1 MHPQMIEYI
10 VENELYGKSPYHD
23 NYAPGYKGPKR
34 RPLYSDNI
42 SKVIN
47 ELKGKYRIVF
57 NTINPGEDYSIRVN
71 NVLTLEY
78 TVDNRNCVTNG
89 CSHLNDRLV
98 LLRRLEVDKNHRGQ
112 GIGSEFLRDLLEATT
127 NTSPKLVLFLFPYK
141 DLQDE
146 ENLIKL
152 ARWYRRLGFAP
163 LRGSLQDIDRP
174 FIRQQKVEVYDAG
187 IRPMG
192 FTSNG
197 DLKSLKTGPNEWTP
211 VQKIAFS
218 IISENSAFVKG
229 ENPRN
234 HIDS

>member
-1 MHPQMIEYI
+1 MHPQMIESI

-23 NYAPGYKGPKR
+23 NYSPEYKGPRR

-42 SKVIN
+42 SKAIN
-47 ELKGKYRIVF
+47 ELKGKYKIVS

-78 TVDNRNCVTNG
+78 TVDNRNGVTSG
-89 CSHLNDRLV
+89 CSHLNDRMV
-98 LLRRLEVDKNHRGQ
+98 LLRRLEVDKEHRGQ
-112 GIGSEFLRDLLEATT
+112 GTGSAFLSDLLEATT
-127 NTSPKLVLFLFPYK
+127 NTSPKIVLFLFPYM

-146 ENLIKL
+146 KNLIKL

-174 FIRQQKVEVYDAG
+174 FIRQQKVEVYNAG

-192 FTSNG
+192 YTSNG
-197 DLKSLKTGPNEWTP
+197 ELDSLKTGPNEWTL
-211 VQKIAFS
+211 VQKIAFN
-218 IISENSAFVKG
+218 ITPENIAFVKG
-229 ENPRN
+229 
-234 HIDS
+234 